1 MENKSHHNIVGQNIK
16 LLREQLG
23 LTQDILG
30 QYLQTSREQIAY
42 YENGSRSISTNHLTQ
57 LASLFCLNEYDFY
70 EENIETQK
78 VNMAFAFRAND
89 LQAEDL
95 KSISQF
101 KKIVL
106 NYLNMKNA
114 LVDE

>member
-1 MENKSHHNIVGQNIK
+1 MTDNNTNLIVGQNVK
-16 LLREQLG
+16 LLREQFG
-23 LTQDILG
+23 LTQEALSK
-30 QYLQTSREQIAY
+30 YLLTSREQIAY
-42 YENGSRSISTNHLTQ
+42 YENGSRPISTKHLSQ
-57 LASLFCLNEYDFY
+57 LSSLFCLNEYDFY
-70 EENIETQK
+70 EADFENQK
-78 VNMAFAFRAND
+78 VNVAFAFRATD

-95 KSISQF
+95 KSISKF

>member
-1 MENKSHHNIVGQNIK
+1 MANNTTNSIVGQNIK

-23 LTQDILG
+23 LTQDALG

-42 YENGSRSISTNHLTQ
+42 YENGSRTISTNHLTQ
-57 LASLFCLNEYDFY
+57 LSSLFCLNEYDFY
-70 EENIETQK
+70 EENHETQK
-78 VNMAFAFRAND
+78 VNMAFAFRANE
-89 LQAEDL
+89 LEAEDL

-106 NYLNMKNA
+106 NYLNMKNT